1 MQYNNYSKEKR
12 PGLIGVQVVGEHLG
26 DTLKSH
32 FEYTMFLPFCQGA
45 ALFVNIKGR
54 RNNMVYIDAV
64 HYESDSYG
72 NEYIAK
78 LKWTNNLSQQATSE
92 CTKKQM
98 IDFINKNPNC
108 TKTKYYRYGYW
119 VTGEDVR
126 VVDNNYLR
134 TDANNIKADNLGSLP

>member
-1 MQYNNYSKEKR
+1 
-12 PGLIGVQVVGEHLG
+12 
-26 DTLKSH
+26 
-32 FEYTMFLPFCQGA
+32 
-45 ALFVNIKGR
+45 
-54 RNNMVYIDAV
+54 MVYIDAV

-72 NEYIAK
+72 NERIAK
-78 LKWTNNLSQQATSE
+78 LKWTNNLSQEATSE

-98 IDFINKNPNC
+98 IDFINQHPNC

-134 TDANNIKADNLGSLP
+134 TDANNIKADNLGSLPRY